1 MNIIPEIYKYNRI
14 NFRRFAKPKDY
25 AINIY
30 SIVTHVLHMDTTI
43 RNIDPFV
50 YKKLKTKAAQEGI
63 SIGEAVTKAISEWLG
78 LPKKKRRSIIEIKP
92 EHFGYQYRNLSEEID
107 EVLYK

>member
-1 MNIIPEIYKYNRI
+1 VNIMLCIYKYNRI
-14 NFRRFAKPKDY
+14 NFRRFHKISRP
-25 AINIY
+25 AIFIY
-30 SIVTHVLHMDTTI
+30 SIATHVLHMDTTI

-63 SIGEAVTKAISEWLG
+63 SIGEAVTKALSEWLG
-78 LPKKKRRSIIEIKP
+78 LAKKKTGSVIDIKP

-107 EVLYK
+107 EILYK

>member
-1 MNIIPEIYKYNRI
+1 LSLLNKITIYFFFFVESRNELILYH
-14 NFRRFAKPKDY
+14 
-25 AINIY
+25 
-30 SIVTHVLHMDTTI
+30 IVTHVLHMDTTI

-78 LPKKKRRSIIEIKP
+78 LTKKKKRSIIDIEP

-107 EVLYK
+107 EVIYK

>member
-14 NFRRFAKPKDY
+14 NFRRFAKPQDY

-78 LPKKKRRSIIEIKP
+78 LPKKKKRSIIEIKP

>member
-1 MNIIPEIYKYNRI
+1 
-14 NFRRFAKPKDY
+14 
-25 AINIY
+25 
-30 SIVTHVLHMDTTI
+30 MDTTI

-50 YKKLKTKAAQEGI
+50 YKKLKTKAAEEGI

-78 LPKKKRRSIIEIKP
+78 LAKKKKRSIIEIKP

-107 EVLYK
+107 EVLYKQGAA